1 MPELLTSIFTN
12 STFLSMLFISVISFI
27 ACFSVGFIKIGRKNQ
42 DFNAEIFLFI
52 ILYGLSLFITS
63 GLIDG
68 FFGLLLAV
76 MGSALIINLF
86 YRQTILSNLG
96 DEQQILLTYIIFITL
111 TLFFE
116 GLIGFNVLSGNNY
129 QPTQIN
135 CNLGNFILDGAFK
148 CVYNSIQSLFSLFT
162 FTSTVGFFNTV
173 ILSPMFI
180 IIVFYVI
187 KRLRG
192 G

>member
-27 ACFSVGFIKIGRKNQ
+27 ACFSVGFIKFGKKNK

-96 DEQQILLTYIIFITL
+96 DEQQILLTY
-111 TLFFE
+111 
-116 GLIGFNVLSGNNY
+116 IGFNVLSGNNY

-180 IIVFYVI
+180 IIVFYVV